1 LLDGGADRI
10 EELPSE
16 PKNLAEREALRPRT
30 GLIIVPDE
38 AGIGREA
45 GGAEET
51 LRSELMEAVSL
62 R

>member
-1 LLDGGADRI
+1 
-10 EELPSE
+10 
-16 PKNLAEREALRPRT
+16 
-30 GLIIVPDE
+30 LIIVPDE